1 MTPVAS
7 TEPAPTPQV
16 STIEPGWQQLSMWA
30 ALPTALQLLRPRVLL
45 TALPGLV
52 ATVVVLREVLGD
64 SSWNVA
70 LVLMVA
76 AAVALGA
83 WVGWA
88 LAWRHRF
95 RFHIDEQGI
104 TVRSG
109 VAYRSEV
116 GLGWERVRNVDVRQ
130 AFYFRP
136 LDRVTLVL
144 EGTGGSDEVVMI
156 PAVTRD
162 FAEIVRGQVVA
173 RRAVDPATRPAG
185 VDGEA
190 GEDVEVPAASGVLHE
205 PHPWELLMHGAL
217 NGRAFA
223 LLLAGIGVLFSAL
236 SPWIEET
243 ELLTGAIEWF
253 SDRGLDGVAW
263 LLVAL
268 PALVLVSALLVVISA
283 VAALVLY
290 WRFTLTADG
299 ERYVFRQG
307 LVETQERSLR
317 ASKLQALTTV
327 ETAVGRLFG
336 RCHLLVHKASST
348 SDSDDEQDDGTIVV
362 PALSRGAAESLVR
375 RLDAAAAPRPHL
387 HPIDPA
393 YRRFWLQRLLAS
405 VVAGLLAALIGVIAT
420 LESLASVVIL
430 LVALAAVIAVVTTV
444 LVTLAARNWGW
455 ALEGTVLF
463 IRSGVLGRN
472 HAVFYLDR
480 VQHLAVTR
488 SPYQRRHG
496 LATVALVLA
505 DGERSIP
512 FLADRDAVELA
523 NRTLYEVETAAH
535 LDL

>member
-1 MTPVAS
+1 MAS
-7 TEPAPTPQV
+7 TEPAPTPQG
-16 STIEPGWQQLSMWA
+16 SRIEPGWQQLSMWA

-70 LVLMVA
+70 LVLVA
-76 AAVALGA
+76 AAAVGLGA

-95 RFHIDEQGI
+95 RFRIDEQGI

-116 GLGWERVRNVDVRQ
+116 GLAWERVRNVDVRQ

-173 RRAVDPATRPAG
+173 RRAVDPATPPA
-185 VDGEA
+185 GEA
-190 GEDVEVPAASGVLHE
+190 GEAVEVPAAAGVLHE

-253 SDRGLDGVAW
+253 SDRGLDG
-263 LLVAL
+263 
-268 PALVLVSALLVVISA
+268 
-283 VAALVLY
+283 AA
-290 WRFTLTADG
+290 
-299 ERYVFRQG
+299 
-307 LVETQERSLR
+307 
-317 ASKLQALTTV
+317 
-327 ETAVGRLFG
+327 
-336 RCHLLVHKASST
+336 
-348 SDSDDEQDDGTIVV
+348 
-362 PALSRGAAESLVR
+362 
-375 RLDAAAAPRPHL
+375 
-387 HPIDPA
+387 
-393 YRRFWLQRLLAS
+393 
-405 VVAGLLAALIGVIAT
+405 
-420 LESLASVVIL
+420 
-430 LVALAAVIAVVTTV
+430 
-444 LVTLAARNWGW
+444 
-455 ALEGTVLF
+455 
-463 IRSGVLGRN
+463 
-472 HAVFYLDR
+472 
-480 VQHLAVTR
+480 
-488 SPYQRRHG
+488 
-496 LATVALVLA
+496 
-505 DGERSIP
+505 
-512 FLADRDAVELA
+512 
-523 NRTLYEVETAAH
+523 
-535 LDL
+535 